1 MQGRPKFSEL
11 HAIRIRNF
19 SGLYS
24 PAFGPNM
31 KRLKYFSLFS
41 PNAGKCGPEKL
52 RIWTL
57 FTQYWFISPFHSNDL
72 FLYLLKTE
80 FNAFLVPTYKFFCL

>member
-1 MQGRPKFSEL
+1 MQKEAQGTSHKKNSGNFMQGRPKFSEL

-31 KRLKYFSLFS
+31 KR
-41 PNAGKCGPEKL
+41 
-52 RIWTL
+52 
-57 FTQYWFISPFHSNDL
+57 
-72 FLYLLKTE
+72 
-80 FNAFLVPTYKFFCL
+80 